1 MMGPWKPWYSGV
13 IAVSVLISWTVIGIC
28 AYRQGHLDTLLAE
41 NTVQTKASDKHTDSV
56 QIRTDSAKQHVAVL
70 DSTHDVIRTKVVVRH
85 DSVFARDTVYVSPDI
100 AQLIQA
106 DDSLIAAQKHSLAL
120 QDTLI
125 ASLRVGLSLRDQRI
139 KILEAEVT
147 PSKLKRILNASKW
160 LAIGTVVGLAASHK

>member
-1 MMGPWKPWYSGV
+1 MTFPTIDRRWAIPVAIILFGS
-13 IAVSVLISWTVIGIC
+13 IC
-28 AYRQGHLDTLLAE
+28 YFVGRKSQKQEDALAA
-41 NTVQTKASDKHTDSV
+41 NHTQIVQSDKHTDSV
-56 QIRTDSAKQHVAVL
+56 QKRTTDSRKKDAVL
-70 DSTHDVIRTKVVVRH
+70 DSTRDVIRTKVLVRH